1 LELVESIPSS
11 EVTIGPK
18 SSLRVAMARLEQSAR
33 QIVLVVD
40 DFGRLGGVVTDG
52 DVRRALLLGSTL
64 DDSVVEAMNRN
75 FRFVRSGYEL
85 SLVGSLMESQGI
97 RHLPVVDSVGRPVEV
112 LIASYGR
119 SSPGRANQVVIM
131 AGGRGSRLRPL
142 TDEIPKPMLTVS
154 GVPILELIIRGYA
167 SQGFRNFTIVTGYLS
182 ERVEEH
188 FADGSGFGV
197 HISYFREDEPL
208 GTAGALTKAVSSNGE
223 PVVLSNADVLSSIDL
238 GSMID
243 AHVAGGFALTIA
255 TRLER
260 IKVPYGLLELNS
272 SKVTA
277 WREKPELPLP
287 VSAGIYVVDASSLSY
302 LDDGYADVPDL
313 VQRLL
318 GAGQPVGAHKF
329 EGLWIDVGTH
339 DTLRAAAELGSIM
352 VGEGVSR

>member
-1 LELVESIPSS
+1 
-11 EVTIGPK
+11 
-18 SSLRVAMARLEQSAR
+18 
-33 QIVLVVD
+33 
-40 DFGRLGGVVTDG
+40 
-52 DVRRALLLGSTL
+52 
-64 DDSVVEAMNRN
+64 
-75 FRFVRSGYEL
+75 
-85 SLVGSLMESQGI
+85 
-97 RHLPVVDSVGRPVEV
+97 
-112 LIASYGR
+112 
-119 SSPGRANQVVIM
+119 
-131 AGGRGSRLRPL
+131 
-142 TDEIPKPMLTVS
+142 MLTVG

-208 GTAGALTKAVSSNGE
+208 GTAGGLTKAVSSNGE
-223 PVVLSNADVLSSIDL
+223 PVVVSNADVLSSIDL

-287 VSAGIYVVDASSLSY
+287 VSAGIYVVDPSSLSY

-318 GAGQPVGAHKF
+318 GAGQPVGAHEF

-352 VGEGVSR
+352 MGEGVSR